1 MPQRIKTTQDF
12 NIFIAENA
20 QLPELVNIL
29 SNLRLASYEAIEAV
43 RKRPLIIFA
52 SKFINALPNTP
63 NFIDISDI
71 DGFTD
76 LVQSVNENFDSVDVL
91 LHSPG
96 GQPDATE
103 RIVHIL
109 RNRFKEV
116 HFIVPHSAYSAA
128 TMLALSGDSI
138 TLHPSATLGPI
149 DPQINGT
156 PARSIKRGFEKVRE
170 IIKAEGPEALPAYI
184 PLIEKYSLDLLEICE
199 DSEKLSRELVS
210 NWITDFMLKGKERFE
225 GQIQKSVEYFSDYDT
240 HLLHSRPLVISKLKQ
255 FDLNIYQADRALS
268 ELIWEA
274 YVHINGFFGLTNFVK
289 LYENRYGVSWGTQ
302 FQQMIIQQQ
311 PQGQIQ
317 KQSS

>member
-1 MPQRIKTTQDF
+1 MAQRIKTSQEF
-12 NIFIAENA
+12 NLFIAANA
-20 QLPELVNIL
+20 VNPNLGNEIL
-29 SNLRLASYEAIEAV
+29 AMRLACYEAIENN
-43 RKRPLIIFA
+43 RQRPLLIYA
-52 SKFINALPNTP
+52 SKFINALPGTP
-63 NFIDISDI
+63 NNIDISDI

-76 LVQSVNENFDSVDVL
+76 LVQSIRGKSRSIDVL

-109 RNRFKEV
+109 RNDFEEV

-149 DPQINGT
+149 DPQINGI
-156 PARSIKRGFEKVRE
+156 PARSIKRGFGKVKE
-170 IIKAEGPEALPAYI
+170 IIKTEGPEALPAYI

-210 NWITDFMLKGKERFE
+210 NWLTDFMLKGKEKRD
-225 GQIQKSVEYFSDYDT
+225 GQVRDSVEYFSDYDT

-255 FDLNIYQADRALS
+255 FELNIVQSEDPLT

-274 YVHINGFFGLTNFVK
+274 YVHLNGFFGLTPFVK
-289 LYENRYGVSWGTQ
+289 LYENRHGVSWGTQ
-302 FQQMIIQQQ
+302 FQQMIVQQ
-311 PQGQIQ
+311 PPQG
-317 KQSS
+317 